1 MRRRKATTFLP
12 GSHINMRDEI
22 ADRPPLT
29 THLLFALGACLA
41 LAFLTCCTSSVGNS
55 VTFFSDPGKYQFSSC
70 EQLAKQR
77 KDWSEKEQ
85 DLRLLMERA
94 EQGTGGVVVNVMR
107 IRPITFPQLRSARC
121 LKTRLD
127 PRIAS
132 GQRLG
137 RAIPLCGEI
146 RPGRSDAADLG
157 ASSP

>member
-1 MRRRKATTFLP
+1 MAVRRVGGHDYGIFDCQEMRRRKATTFLP

-94 EQGTGGVVVNVMR
+94 EQGTGGVVVNV
-107 IRPITFPQLRSARC
+107 IAYKADYVAATEELKVLENAARSPSNSAVR
-121 LKTRLD
+121 
-127 PRIAS
+127 
-132 GQRLG
+132 
-137 RAIPLCGEI
+137 
-146 RPGRSDAADLG
+146 
-157 ASSP
+157 